1 MMSCQLFSQSSD
13 TTFFPQFVPHP
24 QNPIIDWNDFIVG
37 SWADPTVLKVN
48 NEYIMYASAMHGGV
62 STPQPISIYRF
73 TSLDGYSWVMNPS
86 TPVFEPVNGTFYEGG
101 IETPN
106 VVFFNSQFHMY
117 NTVYFQNDPF
127 QFKISHA
134 TSPNGI
140 NWTMDNFPVIVPDST
155 VDWMSEIIG
164 EPGAL
169 VKDDTLYLFYTGI
182 SNTGDVS
189 IGLVRSLDGSSFF
202 DTTQVVTIPRDVYPV
217 VDGYLGLST
226 PDATLV
232 GDTIYLFTD
241 IVRTDTF
248 NDWNQV
254 GLQQFKSYG
263 DINKWYY
270 DTTNI
275 HMSSD
280 FAWTDGNYL
289 SQLLGVAPLM
299 DGNRLRLWYW
309 GYDLAEIGPL
319 DTTYHVHLVG
329 ADLHPD
335 SDHWG
340 IGTSEYLFSNM
351 TTSFE
356 ENYSNLKSSKNLI
369 KIVDILGR
377 EIKGTMNKLLFY
389 IYDDGT
395 VEKKIIFE

>member
-106 VVFFNSQFHMY
+106 VVFFNSEFHMY

>member
-1 MMSCQLFSQSSD
+1 M
-13 TTFFPQFVPHP
+13 
-24 QNPIIDWNDFIVG
+24 
-37 SWADPTVLKVN
+37 
-48 NEYIMYASAMHGGV
+48 
-62 STPQPISIYRF
+62 
-73 TSLDGYSWVMNPS
+73 
-86 TPVFEPVNGTFYEGG
+86 
-101 IETPN
+101 
-106 VVFFNSQFHMY
+106 
-117 NTVYFQNDPF
+117 
-127 QFKISHA
+127 
-134 TSPNGI
+134 
-140 NWTMDNFPVIVPDST
+140 
-155 VDWMSEIIG
+155 
-164 EPGAL
+164 
-169 VKDDTLYLFYTGI
+169 
-182 SNTGDVS
+182 
-189 IGLVRSLDGSSFF
+189 
-202 DTTQVVTIPRDVYPV
+202 YPV

-340 IGTSEYLFSNM
+340 IGTSDYLSNRLS
-351 TTSFE
+351 TTF
-356 ENYSNLKSSKNLI
+356 
-369 KIVDILGR
+369 
-377 EIKGTMNKLLFY
+377 
-389 IYDDGT
+389 
-395 VEKKIIFE
+395 

>member
-1 MMSCQLFSQSSD
+1 MSCQLFSQSSD

-106 VVFFNSQFHMY
+106 VVFFNSEFHMY

>member
-1 MMSCQLFSQSSD
+1 MSCQLFSQSSD